1 LRYQD
6 LGAIGE
12 LESYKMARMIPPKPI
27 NPNTPS
33 GEKTVFKR
41 FRDDDTFEN
50 WFIFHSYHL
59 EEHERKRES
68 EADFIVFVPNKGIAV
83 IEIKS
88 HKKIKYEEG
97 LWFFGEQEKEEQD
110 PFLQAQEGMYAVK
123 NTIDKHPSAPKNIYK
138 TPFVYLVIFP
148 NAKFQLST
156 SEYESWRLCDAD
168 DLNKS
173 SLSKFILE
181 GLNKQIN
188 HDKGRTTG
196 NKFDRRTMEISTS
209 LLRPKML
216 SEIETHQER
225 NERINKEIFSLTAE
239 QKNAIDTGT
248 LNQRLL
254 ITGPAGTGKTLIATE
269 LAGKKSKGGEKVLFL
284 CFNKLLAENL
294 KNKYLN
300 EKFDVYNFHSFLLKN
315 SSLSVPANPDENF
328 YDNELLN
335 NSYEYVIQN
344 EVIYDYIVI
353 DEFQDLSSKDIFIYL
368 DRILLGGLSGGNW
381 TFLADF
387 EKQVLFQRG
396 GDPYIELS
404 DFLSQDPPQKPL
416 RVNCRNTPQ
425 VVEMIEEFTKID
437 PYYETNRD
445 DVVTKSLIKPYENSS
460 ELFENLNK
468 SINNLLKTYEN
479 KDILLLSPT
488 LNGVIQKFQETNI
501 SLSPYNKD
509 NIQNKSGPYYSTI
522 KAFKGLEFNVVILV
536 DFDRDNFIS
545 DKDFTDQLYTGLSR
559 SLEAVHLHYSSTSA
573 NLIFGE

>member
-1 LRYQD
+1 
-6 LGAIGE
+6 
-12 LESYKMARMIPPKPI
+12 M
-27 NPNTPS
+27 
-33 GEKTVFKR
+33 
-41 FRDDDTFEN
+41 
-50 WFIFHSYHL
+50 
-59 EEHERKRES
+59 
-68 EADFIVFVPNKGIAV
+68 
-83 IEIKS
+83 
-88 HKKIKYEEG
+88 
-97 LWFFGEQEKEEQD
+97 
-110 PFLQAQEGMYAVK
+110 
-123 NTIDKHPSAPKNIYK
+123 
-138 TPFVYLVIFP
+138 
-148 NAKFQLST
+148 
-156 SEYESWRLCDAD
+156 
-168 DLNKS
+168 
-173 SLSKFILE
+173 
-181 GLNKQIN
+181 
-188 HDKGRTTG
+188 
-196 NKFDRRTMEISTS
+196 
-209 LLRPKML
+209 
-216 SEIETHQER
+216 
-225 NERINKEIFSLTAE
+225 
-239 QKNAIDTGT
+239 
-248 LNQRLL
+248 
-254 ITGPAGTGKTLIATE
+254 
-269 LAGKKSKGGEKVLFL
+269 
-284 CFNKLLAENL
+284 
-294 KNKYLN
+294 
-300 EKFDVYNFHSFLLKN
+300 YNFHSFLLKN

-468 SINNLLKTYEN
+468 SINNLLQTYEN

-559 SLEAVHLHYSSTSA
+559 SLETVLLHYSSTSV